1 MDNLEDKDKMIA
13 ILRNRNLKVLR
24 EIQRLEMELAAAQY
38 ENKKLREIA
47 NLDDDSDFLFA
58 IYGDNIKACN

>member
-1 MDNLEDKDKMIA
+1 MEDIEDKDKTIA
-13 ILRNRNLKVLR
+13 ILRNRNLKALR

-47 NLDDDSDFLFA
+47 NLDNDSDFLFA
-58 IYGDNIKACN
+58 IYGDNIKGCN

>member
-1 MDNLEDKDKMIA
+1 MDNLEDKDKTIA

-58 IYGDNIKACN
+58 IYGDNINACN

>member
-1 MDNLEDKDKMIA
+1 MEDIEDKDKTIA
-13 ILRNRNLKVLR
+13 ILRNRNLKALR

-38 ENKKLREIA
+38 ENKKLRESA

-58 IYGDNIKACN
+58 IYGDNIKDCN